1 MSRDAEISDTGPEMQ
16 GRRES
21 CGAPDSETLE
31 RYWRGETPPQL
42 TTAIERWLR
51 EEPQRWDR
59 YEALRTSLVARPI
72 PGYSREEKS
81 WRVDSVVTAAF
92 AARRPYASSLESDMV
107 VGHDTA
113 IVRNSV
119 VGTPRWHRLRSG
131 WGAMTALLV
140 VVAVLG
146 GGWLSSVHRVNSKL
160 SSSRSI
166 YTTGNG
172 ERARVTLSDGSSV
185 VLNVGSRL
193 EVPANYGIANR
204 NVYLVGEALFTVAH
218 QTSAPFQVST
228 GTSTTRVL
236 GTTFAVRQ
244 YASDSAARIAVR
256 DGRVSVQSTVVSA
269 DQEIMAFE
277 SGVSTVSRANPG
289 YFTFAQGVLTIDDV
303 RLDDAISDLNR
314 WYNADIRLGD
324 PSLDARLVGGRF
336 GTGSLTD
343 LVEYLEWT
351 FNLRVERDGRRLTLY
366 KKS

>member
-1 MSRDAEISDTGPEMQ
+1 MSRDAEISNTEPELLERGEI
-16 GRRES
+16 GR
-21 CGAPDSETLE
+21 ALDSETLE

-42 TTAIERWLR
+42 TAAIDRWLR

-59 YEALRTSLVARPI
+59 YEALRQSLAAHPI

-81 WRVDSVVTAAF
+81 RRVDSVISAAL
-92 AARRPYASSLESDMV
+92 AMNRLYTRPALGDTPIVHDLAV
-107 VGHDTA
+107 VK
-113 IVRNSV
+113 
-119 VGTPRWHRLRSG
+119 PRWNVLRTG
-131 WGAMTALLV
+131 WSAMTALIV
-140 VVAVLG
+140 VIAIWG
-146 GGWLSSVHRVNSKL
+146 GGWFSSVHRVNSRL

-166 YTTGNG
+166 YATGNG
-172 ERARVTLSDGSSV
+172 ERARVTLTDGSTV

-193 EVPANYGIANR
+193 EVPANYGIDNR

-256 DGRVSVQSTVVSA
+256 DGRVSVQSTVLSA
-269 DQEIMAFE
+269 DQEVMASE
-277 SGVSTVSRANPG
+277 NGVSTVSRANPG
-289 YFTFAQGVLTIDDV
+289 YFTFAQGVLTLDDV

-324 PSLDARLVGGRF
+324 SSLDARLVGGRF